1 MTQPKALSPYK
12 ITMSAQQR
20 YRTLVQHICR
30 IYSAND
36 GGMTALTAGL
46 NDILERIN
54 PSESSDWKKVQAD
67 SKRLLRIWHSRADD
81 DDSAA
86 DEVVDQITESLKEFT
101 VIDVLVDKPI
111 LVVSEVTHVP
121 VFNAVTL
128 SANPDVVEEEVEE
141 EVEEVEEEVEVEIE
155 VEEDEAEEEEAEES
169 TVVVI
174 VKKEAVEDDSESVIE
189 PSDEKDDMPINNG
202 SSRMDLD
209 DEDEEP
215 VKSNGI
221 IPAASEAEA
230 EEEAEE
236 EEEEGM
242 EVEKRIIRGRP
253 YWIDINTNKLYTII
267 GDDDVGDEV
276 GAIFNGKPVFKH
288 V

>member
-1 MTQPKALSPYK
+1 
-12 ITMSAQQR
+12 
-20 YRTLVQHICR
+20 
-30 IYSAND
+30 
-36 GGMTALTAGL
+36 
-46 NDILERIN
+46 
-54 PSESSDWKKVQAD
+54 
-67 SKRLLRIWHSRADD
+67 
-81 DDSAA
+81 
-86 DEVVDQITESLKEFT
+86 
-101 VIDVLVDKPI
+101 
-111 LVVSEVTHVP
+111 
-121 VFNAVTL
+121 
-128 SANPDVVEEEVEE
+128 
-141 EVEEVEEEVEVEIE
+141 
-155 VEEDEAEEEEAEES
+155 
-169 TVVVI
+169 
-174 VKKEAVEDDSESVIE
+174 
-189 PSDEKDDMPINNG
+189 
-202 SSRMDLD
+202 MDLD